1 MQLKEETLWLDDHKT
16 AELIGVDRTAI
27 VKYIRNIYKYKTN
40 ELNKDSTCAKIAQIA
55 ADGKRRKMNIYNLD
69 IIIAVGYSV
78 NSKKTQF
85 RI

>member
-1 MQLKEETLWLDDHKT
+1 VQLKEETLWLDDHKT
-16 AELIGVDRTAI
+16 AELIGVDRTAV
-27 VKYIRNIYKYKTN
+27 VKYIRNIYKTN

-55 ADGKRRKMNIYNLD
+55 ADGKIRKMNLYNLD

-78 NSKKTQF
+78 NSKKATQF

>member
-1 MQLKEETLWLDDHKT
+1 MWLDDHKT
-16 AELIGVDRTAI
+16 AELIGVDRTAV
-27 VKYIRNIYKYKTN
+27 VKYIRNIYKTN

-55 ADGKRRKMNIYNLD
+55 ADGKIRKMNLYNLD

-78 NSKKTQF
+78 NSKKATQF